1 MREVRS
7 EAAANGNER
16 AEAPLPGL
24 LQRLV
29 SVSQAI
35 RALLQLRLAELGLSN
50 GQDEILMGLAE
61 KTPISAAALAV
72 QLDLRPRQ
80 VVLLLDGLAEKGL
93 VDTIGMS
100 RDPRRTMIQLTA
112 AGLAK
117 QAAVRSLWQE
127 LNRDLQPPDGKPQI
141 DRLNDVL
148 TLLRD
153 RMDPPGLAA
162 PGDGRGE

>member
-1 MREVRS
+1 MRKVRI

-16 AEAPLPGL
+16 AEAPSPGL

-35 RALLQLRLAELGLSN
+35 RALLQLRLAELGLSS

-72 QLDLRPRQ
+72 RRDLRPRQ
-80 VVLLLDGLAEKGL
+80 VVVLLDGLAEKGL
-93 VDTIGMS
+93 VDAVGLS

-112 AGLAK
+112 AGLAQ
-117 QAAVRSLWQE
+117 QAAVRRLWEE

-141 DRLNDVL
+141 DRLNEVL

-153 RMDPPGLAA
+153 RMDPPGLTA
-162 PGDGRGE
+162 PSDGPGG